1 MLTRCDFMLS
11 FDKGRC
17 SMADRIKVKDLAEQL
32 AATRDITLLDVR
44 RKADFDQWPRK
55 IKGARWFDP
64 EAVAEWLDAVPRDRD
79 VVVYCVKGG
88 SVSQSVTEKLA
99 GQGCRARF
107 LEGGIKAWHEDGG
120 AVS

>member
-1 MLTRCDFMLS
+1 
-11 FDKGRC
+11 
-17 SMADRIKVKDLAEQL
+17 MADSIKVKDLAEQL

-44 RKADFDQWPRK
+44 RKADFDQSPRK

-64 EAVAEWLDAVPRDRD
+64 EAVAEWMDAVPRDRD

-88 SVSQSVTEKLA
+88 SVSQSVTEKLS

-107 LEGGIKAWHEDGG
+107 LEGGIKAWREEGG
-120 AVS
+120 AVA